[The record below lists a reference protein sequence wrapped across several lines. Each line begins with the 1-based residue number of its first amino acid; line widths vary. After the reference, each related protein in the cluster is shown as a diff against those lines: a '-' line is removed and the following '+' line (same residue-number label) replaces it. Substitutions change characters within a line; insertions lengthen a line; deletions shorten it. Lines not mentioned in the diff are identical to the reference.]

1 MEIKNQASNKLGEKV
16 GESNVAIQ
24 VSQGLLNGLDAVNKM
39 EDQAEERRKQKAIN
53 NDPMLEWQIEAS
65 DQIRMYKLFF
75 IIIFNII
82 CLPSCTKVNPVDNT
96 TGNVQVESL
105 YSEGEKHFLGRDVPQ
120 DYKKAFFYFEKAAT
134 AGSAAAQNDLA
145 AMLTKGIGA
154 DKNPE
159 KALFWLNKAAE
170 QNFPEAQ
177 YNLGLM
183 YDSGNYVTKD
193 RKKALEFY
201 QLAAKS
207 GLS

>member
-1 MEIKNQASNKLGEKV
+1 M
-16 GESNVAIQ
+16 
-24 VSQGLLNGLDAVNKM
+24 DAV
-39 EDQAEERRKQKAIN
+39 I
-53 NDPMLEWQIEAS
+53 
-65 DQIRMYKLFF
+65 
-75 IIIFNII
+75 
-82 CLPSCTKVNPVDNT
+82 
-96 TGNVQVESL
+96 
-105 YSEGEKHFLGRDVPQ
+105 
-120 DYKKAFFYFEKAAT
+120 
-134 AGSAAAQNDLA
+134 QNDLA
-145 AMLTKGIGA
+145 AMLTKGIGT

-159 KALFWLNKAAE
+159 KVLFWLNKAAE

>member
-1 MEIKNQASNKLGEKV
+1 MQQSP
-16 GESNVAIQ
+16 
-24 VSQGLLNGLDAVNKM
+24 GLLLTTPNNHQSNGNAV
-39 EDQAEERRKQKAIN
+39 I
-53 NDPMLEWQIEAS
+53 
-65 DQIRMYKLFF
+65 
-75 IIIFNII
+75 
-82 CLPSCTKVNPVDNT
+82 
-96 TGNVQVESL
+96 
-105 YSEGEKHFLGRDVPQ
+105 
-120 DYKKAFFYFEKAAT
+120 
-134 AGSAAAQNDLA
+134 QNDLT
-145 AMLTKGIGA
+145 AMLTKGIGT

-159 KALFWLNKAAE
+159 KVLFWLNKAAE

>member
-1 MEIKNQASNKLGEKV
+1 
-16 GESNVAIQ
+16 
-24 VSQGLLNGLDAVNKM
+24 
-39 EDQAEERRKQKAIN
+39 
-53 NDPMLEWQIEAS
+53 
-65 DQIRMYKLFF
+65 MYKLFF

-96 TGNVQVESL
+96 TENVQVESL